1 MSIWARGCIFYS
13 CSCHVC
19 LLASGLVVYYLFMD
33 LNGVL
38 QVTAYRAEVQLCR
51 VRADKCHYLLLRGAV
66 RVKYFS

>member
-1 MSIWARGCIFYS
+1 
-13 CSCHVC
+13 
-19 LLASGLVVYYLFMD
+19 MD

-38 QVTAYRAEVQLCR
+38 QVAAYRAEVQLCR